1 MNAMKERE
9 FSVDG
14 SLWRRISGV
23 AGRAFWRAANGMAI
37 LIAVLAT
44 QSTASAQRPQA
55 PAQLPD
61 FALSNDGKILAVS
74 RDGTIGLLDWRVDK
88 LVVLPRPAGVR
99 LMGGPTFSPDGR
111 SLAAVVGHDGEFA
124 IFDLATVEVVG
135 FHKSDCWFQSSPIFQ
150 PDGNAILFSTGGSRA
165 YLCHYDFST
174 RTTSIPLKREDGFY
188 AMGEPMFVGPNKVLF
203 IGIGPKNSSVASSVE
218 SLGVS
223 KTSASVPYHLEIGGM
238 PEIAYPELV
247 RRGAKLTKGMG
258 GGPVSFAASRNGERV
273 VFIDRSL
280 TEEDRAAREKFGRF
294 RYDLFMIEGGVTRQI
309 THLEAYLARLAIS
322 YDGHTVAFGIQSKA
336 TGDPS
341 DARRLD
347 LVIMDLRTKVLTRID
362 LIDRLDAEPGF
373 GGKSPR

>member
-1 MNAMKERE
+1 MNAVEERE

-23 AGRAFWRAANGMAI
+23 VGRAVWWVAKGMVI

-44 QSTASAQRPQA
+44 QSTANAQRPPA

-61 FALSNDGKILAVS
+61 FALSNDGRLIAVS

-88 LVVLPRPAGVR
+88 LVVLPPPAGVR
-99 LMGGPTFSPDGR
+99 SMGGPTFSPDGR

-124 IFDLATVEVVG
+124 IFDLATFRAVD
-135 FHKSDCWFQSSPIFQ
+135 FHKAGCWFQSSPAFQ
-150 PDGNAILFSTGGSRA
+150 PDGNAILFSSGGFPN
-165 YLCHYDFST
+165 YLCLYDFST
-174 RTTSIPLKREDGFY
+174 GATSIPLKREDGFY
-188 AMGEPMFVGPNKVLF
+188 AIGSPMFVALGKVLF
-203 IGIGPKNSSVASSVE
+203 VGTGPRNSSVASLVE
-218 SLGVS
+218 SLGIS
-223 KTSASVPYHLEIGGM
+223 KTAAAVPYHLELGGM

-247 RRGAKLTKGMG
+247 RRGAKLTQGMG

-322 YDGHTVAFGIQSKA
+322 YDGHTIAFGIQSKS

-347 LVIMDLRTKVLTRID
+347 LIIMDLRTKVLTRID